1 MKRSTMVTLALVAG
15 AGGAAYWAFQGPEKM
30 EISLAEN
37 ATLVSS
43 IDECV
48 AVTSFS
54 RSECEDAAQRAF
66 AESRVEVQP
75 LPSQA
80 ACEEKFGAGQCEMQQ
95 LAADATTGS
104 EAAHSSGSGMWLPL
118 MTGFLIRDA
127 LVRAGNNGARG
138 FVSQPAFGGNTAAAG
153 AGAAGGSRSFTTSD
167 GTRYQTNAR
176 GVAAVPSAKAAN
188 ALARQQSAI
197 TSRAGFGS
205 AGRTATS

>member
-15 AGGAAYWAFQGPEKM
+15 AGGVVYWALQSPENP

-43 IDECV
+43 VDECV

-54 RSECEDAAQRAF
+54 RSDCEEAARRAL
-66 AESRVEVQP
+66 AETRVEVQP

-80 ACEEKFGAGQCEMQQ
+80 ACEEKFGAGQCEIQQ
-95 LAADATTGS
+95 IATAASTDS
-104 EAAHSSGSGMWLPL
+104 EAVRSSGTGMWLPL

-127 LVRAGNNGARG
+127 LVRSGNNGARG
-138 FVSQPAFGGNTAAAG
+138 FVSQPAYGANTAAAG
-153 AGAAGGSRSFTTSD
+153 AAAGGGRSFTTSD
-167 GTRYQTNAR
+167 GSRYQTNAR

-205 AGRTATS
+205 SGRTATS